1 MDDSLGW
8 STTNKIAIAVSFFL
22 TMVFTGYMTY
32 LKYPIGIYEAVS
44 SCLIVT
50 LILYWKH
57 RKDSQLY
64 LFLCSA
70 LFYSLFWAI
79 RDSIFGFYNQQTW
92 WESAI
97 ALFPTV
103 LILIHLRAPD
113 LKCSRKW
120 YEYLI
125 ATVIHLSLCYIFQD
139 TDNELLAILTLLV
152 LSDRW
157 SFGSRFVLYSFFWYQ
172 AYLGSTRYMLP
183 QYINLDIIYFVG
195 LTPYIASLVFLI
207 IKKATNAN
215 G

>member
-1 MDDSLGW
+1 MDDSIGW
-8 STTNKIAIAVSFFL
+8 DTPNKIIVAVSFLFAML
-22 TMVFTGYMTY
+22 FTGYMTA
-32 LKYPIGIYEAVS
+32 LAHPIGIYEAVS
-44 SCLIVT
+44 GCLIVT
-50 LILYWKH
+50 LILYWKN

-120 YEYLI
+120 YDYLI
-125 ATVIHLSLCYIFQD
+125 GTAIHLSLCYIFQD

-152 LSDRW
+152 LSDKW

-183 QYINLDIIYFVG
+183 QYINLDVIYFVA
-195 LTPYIASLVFLI
+195 LTPYIASIMFLI
-207 IKKATNAN
+207 IKKATKAH

>member
-1 MDDSLGW
+1 MDNSLGW
-8 STTNKIAIAVSFFL
+8 STTNKIAVAVSFLL

-32 LKYPIGIYEAVS
+32 LEYPIGIYEAVS

-50 LILYWKH
+50 LILYWKN

-125 ATVIHLSLCYIFQD
+125 VTVIHLSLCYMFQD

-183 QYINLDIIYFVG
+183 HYINLDTIYFVA
-195 LTPYIASLVFLI
+195 LTPYIASIMFLI
-207 IKKATNAN
+207 IKKATRAH